1 MNLWMWR
8 KPKPKK
14 IIYRHKYQKELK
26 QYKKLI
32 ILMIARENN
41 ESMQKIELITKWKV
55 QFIKAA
61 KHKHKKK
68 KKLVPVD
75 KQRIDF

>member
-1 MNLWMWR
+1 M
-8 KPKPKK
+8 K
-14 IIYRHKYQKELK
+14 
-26 QYKKLI
+26 
-32 ILMIARENN
+32 ARENN
-41 ESMQKIELITKWKV
+41 ESKQKIELITKWKV

-61 KHKHKKK
+61 KHKHKKIKKK